1 MMHSRLR
8 NVSMRCALMAWIP
21 AVVLVGC
28 AGTPTASRPPVAL
41 VSHVDLPRFMGDWFV
56 IANIPTFLEK
66 GAYSAMD
73 SYRLDADGTVD
84 TTFSFNAKSFDGPRK
99 SYKSRGFVLDRATNA
114 IWGQQYIRPFKADY
128 RISFLSD
135 DYKLVVITREKRDY
149 VWIMARTPTIS
160 ESDYHRLAVFVGTQG
175 YDVSRLHRVP
185 QASGRNDVGQEGQVR

>member
-1 MMHSRLR
+1 MIHHRSRIA
-8 NVSMRCALMAWIP
+8 SIRCAVMAWIP

-28 AGTPTASRPPVAL
+28 AGMPNASGPSVAL

-66 GAYSAMD
+66 GAYNAMD
-73 SYRLDADGTVD
+73 SYRLGADGTVD

-99 SYKSRGFVLDRATNA
+99 TYKSRGFVLDRATNA

-128 RISFLSD
+128 RISYLSD
-135 DYKLVVITREKRDY
+135 DYTLVVITREKRDY

-160 ESDYHRLAVFVGTQG
+160 ESDYHRLATFVGTQG
-175 YDVSRLHRVP
+175 YDVSRLQRVP